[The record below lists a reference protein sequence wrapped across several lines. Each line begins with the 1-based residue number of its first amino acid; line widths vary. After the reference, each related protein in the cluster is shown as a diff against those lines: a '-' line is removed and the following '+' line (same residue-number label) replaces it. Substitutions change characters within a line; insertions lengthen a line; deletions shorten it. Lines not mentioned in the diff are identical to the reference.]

1 MRRAAVSL
9 FAVGFGLFGLVAPTA
24 AGAAADEPSTT
35 PYRPSVSTPAALSAP
50 GWLEIEA
57 GWQHDDRGGG
67 ARRDSIPLTFKIA
80 FDENWGVRLGNEA
93 WVRQR
98 TDDAKRS
105 GFGDT
110 ALVVKRRFGIDDDQ
124 AFGVEAGVVVPTGK
138 SGIGFGS
145 GKPDY
150 VVNAIYSADFGG
162 AWHTDINLL
171 ASRLG
176 QTDPG
181 ASRTLWLFAAAL
193 SRQLDDR
200 WGIVGEFS
208 GTRQSG
214 AEDSRQ
220 LLVAASYNVS
230 KRMTLDAG
238 AARSVR
244 KGDSSWSAVAGFTWL
259 ATQLF

>member
-1 MRRAAVSL
+1 MRRVHAAAL
-9 FAVGFGLFGLVAPTA
+9 ALPLAF
-24 AGAAADEPSTT
+24 AGAARAADEEPSTT

-57 GWQHDDRGGG
+57 GWQHDDAGGG
-67 ARRDSIPLTFKIA
+67 ARRDAIPLTFKIA
-80 FDENWGVRLGNEA
+80 FDEDWGVRLGNEV

-98 TDDAKRS
+98 AEGATKS

-110 ALVVKRRFGIDDDQ
+110 GLVLKRRFGVDDAQ
-124 AFGVEAGVVVPTGK
+124 AFGLEAGVVVPTGK

-150 VVNAIYSADFGG
+150 AVNAIWSADFGDR
-162 AWHTDINLL
+162 WHTDVNVL

-176 QTDPG
+176 QVDAG
-181 ASRTLWLFAAAL
+181 ASRTQWLFAASL

-200 WGIVGEFS
+200 WSVGGELS
-208 GTRQSG
+208 ATAQGG

-230 KRMTLDAG
+230 KRLTLDAG
-238 AARSVR
+238 AAKSLRR
-244 KGDSSWSAVAGFTWL
+244 GDSTWSAVAGLTWL
-259 ATQLF
+259 AARLF

>member
-1 MRRAAVSL
+1 MRFDPVVLLLLLAL
-9 FAVGFGLFGLVAPTA
+9 
-24 AGAAADEPSTT
+24 AAAARADDDEPRTT

-57 GWQHDDRGGG
+57 GWQHDDLGGG

-98 TDDAKRS
+98 ADDAKRS

-124 AFGVEAGVVVPTGK
+124 AFGLEAGVVVPTGK

-150 VVNAIYSADFGG
+150 AVNAIWSADFGG
-162 AWHTDINLL
+162 VWHTDINLL

-181 ASRTLWLFAAAL
+181 ASRTQWLFAAAL

-200 WGIVGEFS
+200 WGLVGEFS
-208 GTRQSG
+208 GTRQGG

-230 KRMTLDAG
+230 KRLTLDAG
-238 AARSVR
+238 AAKSLRR
-244 KGDSSWSAVAGFTWL
+244 GDSTWSAFAGLTWL
-259 ATQLF
+259 AARLF